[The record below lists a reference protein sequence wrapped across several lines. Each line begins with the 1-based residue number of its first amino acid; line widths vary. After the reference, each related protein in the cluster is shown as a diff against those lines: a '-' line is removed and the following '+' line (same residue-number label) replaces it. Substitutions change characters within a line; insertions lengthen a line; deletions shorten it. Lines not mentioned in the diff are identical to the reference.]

1 MNESKRLPLL
11 CNSPNART
19 PASIS
24 SPAVSAKY
32 TLWILSLCHS
42 VNGQNTLVA
51 AARLRCG
58 ILENDERK
66 RCTLKKKGC
75 QEVNQ
80 RVLREA
86 LAECVQRQGE
96 SRLPSLPILEG
107 SLNTRVPPH
116 PRSHVPRVGKER
128 WRNKLPGA
136 RSKWSQQ
143 HRKKKKK
150 IKRWIGKREAF
161 TVWCTAD
168 AHCAASA
175 ATWDG
180 TSPSRRAAW
189 H

>member
-1 MNESKRLPLL
+1 MKEKG
-11 CNSPNART
+11 
-19 PASIS
+19 
-24 SPAVSAKY
+24 VHWK
-32 TLWILSLCHS
+32 
-42 VNGQNTLVA
+42 
-51 AARLRCG
+51 
-58 ILENDERK
+58 K
-66 RCTLKKKGC
+66 KKKKGC

-189 H
+189 HWWLPVVSALWAPQHPHKSYLIQ